1 MKEAPYYPKTRK
13 KNKEDETR
21 IIRLLEIYTMIAQ
34 KKYPS
39 VDLLVDR
46 YGKSRRTIQRDL
58 QIIRSIDNIDYDSE
72 RKGYW
77 FTNGD
82 RFKKLSLTQEE
93 LITLLTAGQAVSR
106 LGGGLGGAFQR
117 LLEKM
122 TAVANPARKEPRLPF
137 LIKTPGLVTTE
148 NFDEYFSTI
157 SLCANECRSVHL
169 EYRAQNSKKITE
181 RIVDPYGLVF
191 SDGIWI
197 MIGRCHLRRQIRSFA
212 LDRIVS
218 VTGRNLY
225 FQPDDD
231 FDLNKYFEKSWGIVD
246 GKEVDVKIRVKAEVS
261 GYILRKEKWHPSEK
275 RKVLSN
281 GDVELSYK
289 ISGFIEFKH
298 WAYSWLPY
306 VEFIKP
312 GWFRKKV
319 REELIEA
326 AELHS

>member
-1 MKEAPYYPKTRK
+1 MKDAPYYPKTRK

-122 TAVANPARKEPRLPF
+122 TAVANPARKEPRAAPRRM
-137 LIKTPGLVTTE
+137 TPSGSRGAMRT
-148 NFDEYFSTI
+148 D
-157 SLCANECRSVHL
+157 
-169 EYRAQNSKKITE
+169 
-181 RIVDPYGLVF
+181 
-191 SDGIWI
+191 
-197 MIGRCHLRRQIRSFA
+197 SFPCSM
-212 LDRIVS
+212 R
-218 VTGRNLY
+218 
-225 FQPDDD
+225 
-231 FDLNKYFEKSWGIVD
+231 
-246 GKEVDVKIRVKAEVS
+246 
-261 GYILRKEKWHPSEK
+261 
-275 RKVLSN
+275 
-281 GDVELSYK
+281 
-289 ISGFIEFKH
+289 
-298 WAYSWLPY
+298 
-306 VEFIKP
+306 
-312 GWFRKKV
+312 
-319 REELIEA
+319 
-326 AELHS
+326 